1 MLCLVEIAQWFLRE
15 RYFIFV
21 ISLLSPSRKR
31 CGPLFQETWVP
42 ITQGC
47 FVPSILEI
55 GPVILEKMKMWKV
68 YRQRD
73 RRTDDKRSE
82 KLTWA
87 VSSDEL
93 KNQQQQNKH
102 AHGPN
107 CWTANLR
114 NISWSAT
121 SLSKTMIMHACWSKE
136 KKVKTIHY
144 PLFTW
149 TETSS
154 DFACRPSFVCPSVSL
169 SINFSHFISLG
180 NY

>member
-42 ITQGC
+42 FTQGC
-47 FVPSILEI
+47 FVPSIVEI

-93 KNQQQQNKH
+93 QKTNNNKTNTPMGQIAELQTSGTFPGLQQAWAKLWSCTHAGLKKKSKNN
-102 AHGPN
+102 
-107 CWTANLR
+107 
-114 NISWSAT
+114 
-121 SLSKTMIMHACWSKE
+121 SLSRVHMNWN
-136 KKVKTIHY
+136 
-144 PLFTW
+144 L
-149 TETSS
+149 
-154 DFACRPSFVCPSVSL
+154 
-169 SINFSHFISLG
+169 
-180 NY
+180 